1 MKKRLFVCLLALLL
15 AFAFPI
21 NAMAASNQST
31 EERIVY
37 FEDGSYITVTLSEV
51 QTRASGTKSGNK
63 TYRYYNSNDVEVWRA
78 VLSGTFTYT
87 GSSAT
92 CTASSCNITI
102 SNTAWY
108 VVSKT
113 ATKSSNTAKAS
124 VIMGRKLL
132 GVTIEK
138 KSAELSLSCSAN
150 GTLS

>member
-1 MKKRLFVCLLALLL
+1 MIKRLFSCLLVLVL
-15 AFAFPI
+15 AFVFPI
-21 NAMAASNQST
+21 NAMAASVPSAQ
-31 EERIVY
+31 EVIY
-37 FEDGSYITVTLSEV
+37 FEDGSYITVTLSET
-51 QTRASGTKSGNK
+51 QARASGTKSGSK
-63 TYRYYNSNDVEVWRA
+63 TYRSYTSDGTEEWRA

-92 CTASSCNITI
+92 CTASSCNVTI

-113 ATKSSNTAKAS
+113 ATKSGNTAKAS
-124 VIMGRKLL
+124 ITMGRKLL
-132 GVTIEK
+132 GITIEK